1 MVYSTRSKKGWRL
14 HLPNTP
20 PLAPPAI
27 STPSHYFPYPLRSSS
42 SVLWA
47 SRGLPSWIASHMGYT
62 LDLDFSPGAAF
73 AEKVYDCYGSMIQP
87 SDESGHLTMVVSF
100 NRHSFRLNEDSVAAT
115 WKQLLVVMRLIY
127 WSHALRTWS
136 SHSMFRASR
145 LVLSF
150 LIFGLTLAR
159 NSNVF
164 SIFGVREDPIG
175 YMSLPF
181 GRKSVM
187 LNGSLLVLLNF
198 LLHNLKGILL
208 AKVIALGL
216 FKLKLMDVLWLAMI
230 FGLRNVCRFLLDRR
244 SLFSGRRR
252 DRTSILV
259 LSDNLISPPS

>member
-1 MVYSTRSKKGWRL
+1 
-14 HLPNTP
+14 
-20 PLAPPAI
+20 
-27 STPSHYFPYPLRSSS
+27 
-42 SVLWA
+42 
-47 SRGLPSWIASHMGYT
+47 MGYT

-164 SIFGVREDPIG
+164 FHLWGQGGPNWVHEFAIWKKEC
-175 YMSLPF
+175 
-181 GRKSVM
+181 
-187 LNGSLLVLLNF
+187 
-198 LLHNLKGILL
+198 
-208 AKVIALGL
+208 
-216 FKLKLMDVLWLAMI
+216 DVEWI
-230 FGLRNVCRFLLDRR
+230 
-244 SLFSGRRR
+244 
-252 DRTSILV
+252 I
-259 LSDNLISPPS
+259 ISPSKLSFAQFEGYTACKGYCFRVVQAKIDGCLMAGYDLRPQERLPVPP